1 MLFSNIKRIT
11 FVFLLT
17 LQLNKRT
24 CYVHDNV
31 INWLL
36 NNKSYEKVNNC
47 ISNVWL
53 INECRGSGD
62 N

>member
-1 MLFSNIKRIT
+1 M
-11 FVFLLT
+11 
-17 LQLNKRT
+17 T

-53 INECRGSGD
+53 INECHGSGD

>member
-17 LQLNKRT
+17 LQLNKKD

-31 INWLL
+31 IN
-36 NNKSYEKVNNC
+36 
-47 ISNVWL
+47 
-53 INECRGSGD
+53 
-62 N
+62 